1 MLGYWEINWLFKNF
15 RSLFCWAICAL
26 IHQLPW
32 YLRLPYA
39 MTLHRDRCVVEF
51 MIKDFA
57 SGEKLL
63 LSSQNI
69 FGLFDLRRNKAMLF
83 ADLSPSP
90 HPTSPSSVV
99 WSGKASNS
107 LFRPSSVILG
117 LWLTLTDWRFNTL
130 FWWGISMASAITVAS
145 AGPKSALH
153 RCRL

>member
-1 MLGYWEINWLFKNF
+1 
-15 RSLFCWAICAL
+15 
-26 IHQLPW
+26 
-32 YLRLPYA
+32 
-39 MTLHRDRCVVEF
+39 

-90 HPTSPSSVV
+90 QPTGPSSVV

-107 LFRPSSVILG
+107 LFRPSSAMPG
-117 LWLTLTDWRFNTL
+117 L
-130 FWWGISMASAITVAS
+130 
-145 AGPKSALH
+145 
-153 RCRL
+153 

>member
-1 MLGYWEINWLFKNF
+1 
-15 RSLFCWAICAL
+15 
-26 IHQLPW
+26 
-32 YLRLPYA
+32 
-39 MTLHRDRCVVEF
+39 
-51 MIKDFA
+51 MIKDFT

-69 FGLFDLRRNKAMLF
+69 FGLFDLPRNKAMLF

-117 LWLTLTDWRFNTL
+117 L
-130 FWWGISMASAITVAS
+130 
-145 AGPKSALH
+145 
-153 RCRL
+153 